1 MTIIL
6 IAAVGANGVIGRDN
20 DLPWRIRED
29 LQHFKQL
36 TLGHTLVMG
45 RKTYDSIGRPM
56 KEPPHPL
63 LAKDTVRYV
72 GDHVAVVIADSAYQ
86 AKDAAELIAID
97 YEMLPAVVDVEDAL
111 KQTGDLY
118 VAGGGEIYRQALPY
132 ADRLELTE
140 VDQSPA
146 GDVTFPSFNRSEWQ
160 ETARD
165 RHDGFT
171 FVTYDR
177 V

>member
-1 MTIIL
+1 MSIIL

-45 RKTYDSIGRPM
+45 RKTYDSIGRPL
-56 KEPPHPL
+56 PGRR
-63 LAKDTVRYV
+63 TV
-72 GDHVAVVIADSAYQ
+72 VVTRQPDWSADGVQ
-86 AKDAAELIAID
+86 
-97 YEMLPAVVDVEDAL
+97 VVHTLEEAL
-111 KQTGDLY
+111 KQDGDVY

-146 GDVTFPSFNRSEWQ
+146 GDVTFPAFDRSDWT

-165 RHDGFT
+165 TRDGFT
-171 FVTYDR
+171 FVSYR
-177 V
+177 RR

>member
-6 IAAVGANGVIGRDN
+6 IAAVGANGAIGRDN

-45 RKTYDSIGRPM
+45 RKTYDSIGRPL
-56 KEPPHPL
+56 PGRR
-63 LAKDTVRYV
+63 TV
-72 GDHVAVVIADSAYQ
+72 VVTRQPDWSA
-86 AKDAAELIAID
+86 EGV
-97 YEMLPAVVDVEDAL
+97 EVVHTLEEAL
-111 KQTGDLY
+111 NQEGELY

-140 VDQSPA
+140 VDQSPD
-146 GDVTFPSFNRSEWQ
+146 GDVTFPALDRTDWQ

-165 RHDGFT
+165 PHDGFA
-171 FVTYDR
+171 FVTYIR
-177 V
+177 

>member
-45 RKTYDSIGRPM
+45 RKTYDSIGRPL
-56 KEPPHPL
+56 PGRR
-63 LAKDTVRYV
+63 TV
-72 GDHVAVVIADSAYQ
+72 VVTRQPDWE
-86 AKDAAELIAID
+86 AEGV
-97 YEMLPAVVDVEDAL
+97 EVVHDVETAL
-111 KQTGDLY
+111 KQDGDIY

-140 VDQSPA
+140 VDQSPD
-146 GDVTFPSFNRSEWQ
+146 GDVTFPAFDHSEWS
-160 ETARD
+160 ETARTPNP
-165 RHDGFT
+165 GFT

-177 V
+177 T

>member
-1 MTIIL
+1 MSIVL

-45 RKTYDSIGRPM
+45 RKTYDSIGRPL
-56 KEPPHPL
+56 PGRR
-63 LAKDTVRYV
+63 TV
-72 GDHVAVVIADSAYQ
+72 VVTRQPDWAADGVQ
-86 AKDAAELIAID
+86 
-97 YEMLPAVVDVEDAL
+97 VVHTLEEAL
-111 KQTGDLY
+111 KEDGDLY
-118 VAGGGEIYRQALPY
+118 VAGGGEIYRQAFPY

-140 VDQSPA
+140 VDQSPD
-146 GDVTFPSFNRSEWQ
+146 GDVTFPAFDASDWT

-165 RHDGFT
+165 PHDGFS
-171 FVTYDR
+171 FVSYR
-177 V
+177 RS

>member
-1 MTIIL
+1 MTVIL
-6 IAAVGANGVIGRDN
+6 VAAVGRNGVIGRDN

-45 RKTYDSIGRPM
+45 RKTYDSIGRPL
-56 KEPPHPL
+56 PGRR
-63 LAKDTVRYV
+63 TV
-72 GDHVAVVIADSAYQ
+72 VVTRQPDWSADGV
-86 AKDAAELIAID
+86 E
-97 YEMLPAVVDVEDAL
+97 VVHTLEEAL
-111 KQTGDLY
+111 KYEGDLY

-140 VDQSPA
+140 VDQSPT
-146 GDVTFPSFNRSEWQ
+146 GDVTFPELTPADWT

-165 RHDGFT
+165 QHDGFT
-171 FVTYDR
+171 FVTFR
-177 V
+177 RS

>member
-1 MTIIL
+1 MSIIL

-45 RKTYDSIGRPM
+45 RKTYDSIGRPL
-56 KEPPHPL
+56 PGRR
-63 LAKDTVRYV
+63 TV
-72 GDHVAVVIADSAYQ
+72 VVTRQPDWAADGVQ
-86 AKDAAELIAID
+86 
-97 YEMLPAVVDVEDAL
+97 VVHTLEEAL
-111 KQTGDLY
+111 KEEGDLY

-140 VDQSPA
+140 VDQSPT
-146 GDVTFPSFNRSEWQ
+146 GDVTFPAFDRSDWT

-165 RHDGFT
+165 PHDGFS
-171 FVTYDR
+171 FVSYR
-177 V
+177 RS

>member
-45 RKTYDSIGRPM
+45 RKTYDSIGRPL
-56 KEPPHPL
+56 PGRR
-63 LAKDTVRYV
+63 TV
-72 GDHVAVVIADSAYQ
+72 VVTRQPDWSADGV
-86 AKDAAELIAID
+86 E
-97 YEMLPAVVDVEDAL
+97 VVHDVEDAL

>member
-1 MTIIL
+1 MSIIL

-45 RKTYDSIGRPM
+45 RKTYDSIGRPL
-56 KEPPHPL
+56 PGRR
-63 LAKDTVRYV
+63 TVVVTRQPDWSADGV
-72 GDHVAVVIADSAYQ
+72 EAVHTL
-86 AKDAAELIAID
+86 E
-97 YEMLPAVVDVEDAL
+97 EAL
-111 KQTGDLY
+111 EYDGHLY

-140 VDQSPA
+140 VAQSPT
-146 GDVTFPSFNRSEWQ
+146 GDVTFPTLTPQAWT

-165 RHDGFT
+165 PHDGFT
-171 FVTYDR
+171 FVSYR
-177 V
+177 RR

>member
-1 MTIIL
+1 MTVVL
-6 IAAVGANGVIGRDN
+6 IAAVGRNGVIGRDN

-45 RKTYDSIGRPM
+45 RKTYASIGRPL
-56 KEPPHPL
+56 PGRR
-63 LAKDTVRYV
+63 TVVVTRQPDWSAPGV
-72 GDHVAVVIADSAYQ
+72 EVAHSVEEALKLADSNETP
-86 AKDAAELIAID
+86 AADGEFH
-97 YEMLPAVVDVEDAL
+97 PAG
-111 KQTGDLY
+111 GDIY

-146 GDVTFPSFNRSEWQ
+146 GDTTFPTLDPTHWT
-160 ETARD
+160 ETARTP
-165 RHDGFT
+165 HDGFT
-171 FVTYDR
+171 FVTYTR
-177 V
+177 R

>member
-1 MTIIL
+1 MTVIL

-45 RKTYDSIGRPM
+45 RKTYDSIGRPL
-56 KEPPHPL
+56 PGRR
-63 LAKDTVRYV
+63 TV
-72 GDHVAVVIADSAYQ
+72 VVTRQPDWSADGVQ
-86 AKDAAELIAID
+86 
-97 YEMLPAVVDVEDAL
+97 VVHTLEEAL
-111 KQTGDLY
+111 KQDGDVY

-146 GDVTFPSFNRSEWQ
+146 GDVTFPAFDRSDWT
-160 ETARD
+160 ETTRD
-165 RHDGFT
+165 PRDGFT
-171 FVTYDR
+171 FVSYQR
-177 V
+177 R